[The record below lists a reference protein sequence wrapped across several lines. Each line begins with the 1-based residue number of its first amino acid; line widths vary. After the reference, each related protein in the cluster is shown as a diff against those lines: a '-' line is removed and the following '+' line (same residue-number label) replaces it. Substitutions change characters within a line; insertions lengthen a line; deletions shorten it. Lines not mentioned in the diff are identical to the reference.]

1 MKINGLLKDGA
12 LYTVGNLLPKVG
24 SLFLLPI
31 LANHLGA
38 EEYGIVQSL
47 TVLQSILIVFFT
59 FGLERSIFRLFFD
72 YNDKSAQKRFFGT
85 LFYSILIIGLAFV
98 MLLFLFNSAVGSI
111 YSSIDFY
118 PYFAYIIL
126 SVYFSSIGV
135 CYTAYL
141 QVRKKAKAHLKLAI
155 LKFIL
160 NYAFVL
166 FFVLVLDKGAEG
178 MLLGILLTHLLF
190 SPFYFWRTIQ
200 VSRATLDFGIL
211 KSTMAFSWPFV
222 PSLVFAWVLNFSD
235 RVLIERFLGT
245 TDVGVY
251 SIAYQLAMLITI
263 LFQAILKAYS
273 PYYFGLAKNK
283 ISNYSKILNSN
294 NVLAN
299 GGIYVSILFLL
310 GVPLVFDFLFNP
322 EYHEAIGLLP
332 ILVLGNLLFVF
343 LGLKKLGLYQNKKS
357 FLNMVAVIV
366 SGVINVAFNL
376 FLIPKYGML
385 GAAYATF
392 VAVLANY
399 VMISYLS
406 KREFHVPFNSN
417 VALNLLLALLTYV
430 GFVYLESFLSNDYQL
445 VVQLFL
451 IFAWLSY
458 GILAMRKIRLKLT
471 VT

>member
-1 MKINGLLKDGA
+1 
-12 LYTVGNLLPKVG
+12 VGNLLPKVG

-31 LANHLGA
+31 IANHLGA
-38 EEYGIVQSL
+38 DEYGIVQSL

-72 YNDKSAQKRFFGT
+72 YNNESAQKRFFGT

-98 MLLFLFNSAVGSI
+98 SLLFLFNTLVGSI
-111 YSSIDFY
+111 YNSIDFY
-118 PYFAYIIL
+118 PYFAYMIL

-135 CYTAYL
+135 CYTSYL
-141 QVRKKAKAHLKLAI
+141 QVRKKARSHLTLAI
-155 LKFIL
+155 LKFSL
-160 NYAFVL
+160 NYALVL
-166 FFVLVLDKGAEG
+166 FFVIVMGRGAEG

-190 SPFYFWRTIQ
+190 SPFYFWRTTQI
-200 VSRATLDFGIL
+200 SRTSLDLGIL

-263 LFQAILKAYS
+263 LYQAVLKAYS

-283 ISNYSKILNSN
+283 DENYSKILNSN
-294 NVLAN
+294 NALAN
-299 GGIYVSILFLL
+299 GGIYISILFLL
-310 GVPLVFDFLFNP
+310 GVPLVFDLLFKP

-332 ILVLGNLLFVF
+332 ILVLGNLLLVF

-357 FLNMVAVIV
+357 FQTMIAVIL
-366 SGVINVAFNL
+366 SGIINVAFNL

-385 GAAYATF
+385 GAAYSTF

-399 VMISYLS
+399 LMISYLS
-406 KREFHVPFNSN
+406 KREFDVPFGSN
-417 VALNLLLALLTYV
+417 VLLNLFLALLTYF
-430 GFVYLESFLSNDYQL
+430 GFNYVKAFLSNDYRL
-445 VVQLFL
+445 VVQVFL
-451 IFAWLSY
+451 ICAWLAY
-458 GILAMRKIRLKLT
+458 GFFAMRKVRLSL
-471 VT
+471 